1 MCVVVLKCV
10 TYLSLIIFSYATLEL
25 KYYESLG
32 AGYAGLQAVTKLQ
45 KEVSAEEAEIT
56 LINKNDYH
64 YEATW
69 LHEASAGTIN
79 YEDLLYPVESVLK
92 KDKVNFVKAEVTKI
106 DRNAKKVETDKGIYD
121 FDILVVALGFVSET
135 FGIDGMKDY
144 AFQIENVLTTRQLSR
159 HIEDKFANYAASKEK
174 DENDLSILV
183 GGAGFTGIEFLGE
196 LTDRIPELCSK
207 YGIDQSKVKVTCVEA
222 APKMLPMFSDDLVNH
237 AVNYLE
243 NRGVEFKIATP
254 IVACNEKGFVVEING
269 EKQQLEAG
277 TSVWAAGVRGSHL
290 MEESFEGVKRGRI
303 VTNQDLTI
311 AGHDDIFVIG
321 DCSAFVPAGEER
333 PLPTTAQIAMQQ
345 GEHVAK
351 NIKHILNGEAKEEFE
366 YVDRGTVCSLGSHDG
381 VGIVYGKDITGKK
394 AAFMKKVI
402 DTRAVFK
409 IGGIG
414 LAFKKGKF

>member
-1 MCVVVLKCV
+1 MAQERKKVLV
-10 TYLSLIIFSYATLEL
+10 
-25 KYYESLG
+25 LG
-32 AGYAGLQAVTKLQ
+32 AGYAGLQTVTKLQ
-45 KEVSAEEAEIT
+45 KELSAEEAEIT

-92 KDKVNFVKAEVTKI
+92 KDKVNFVTAEVTKI

-135 FGIDGMKDY
+135 FGIDGMKEH

-174 DENDLSILV
+174 DDKDLSILV

-207 YGIDQSKVKVTCVEA
+207 YGIDQNKVKITCVEA

-254 IVACNEKGFVVEING
+254 IVACNEKGFVVEVNG

-277 TSVWAAGVRGSHL
+277 TSVWTAGVRGSHL

-321 DCSAFVPAGEER
+321 DVSAFIPAGEER

-409 IGGIG
+409 IGGVG

>member
-1 MCVVVLKCV
+1 MAQERKKVLV
-10 TYLSLIIFSYATLEL
+10 
-25 KYYESLG
+25 LG
-32 AGYAGLQAVTKLQ
+32 AGYAGLQTVTKLQ
-45 KEVSAEEAEIT
+45 KEVSADEAEIT

>member
-1 MCVVVLKCV
+1 MAQERKKVLV
-10 TYLSLIIFSYATLEL
+10 
-25 KYYESLG
+25 LG
-32 AGYAGLQAVTKLQ
+32 AGYAGLQTVTKLQ
-45 KEVSAEEAEIT
+45 KELSAEEAEIT

-92 KDKVNFVKAEVTKI
+92 KDKVNFVTAEVTKI

-135 FGIDGMKDY
+135 FGIDGMKDH

-159 HIEDKFANYAASKEK
+159 HIEDKFANYASSKEK
-174 DENDLSILV
+174 DDKDLSILV

-207 YGIDQSKVKVTCVEA
+207 YGIDQNKVKITCVEA

-254 IVACNEKGFVVEING
+254 IVACNEKGFVVEVNG

-277 TSVWAAGVRGSHL
+277 TSVWTAGVRGSHL

-321 DCSAFVPAGEER
+321 DVSAFIPAGEER

-409 IGGIG
+409 IGGVG

>member
-1 MCVVVLKCV
+1 MAQERKKVLV
-10 TYLSLIIFSYATLEL
+10 
-25 KYYESLG
+25 LG
-32 AGYAGLQAVTKLQ
+32 AGYAGLQTVTKLQ
-45 KEVSAEEAEIT
+45 KELSAEEAEIT

-92 KDKVNFVKAEVTKI
+92 KDKVNFVTAEVTKI

-135 FGIDGMKDY
+135 FGIDGMKDH

-174 DENDLSILV
+174 DDKDLSILV

-207 YGIDQSKVKVTCVEA
+207 YGIDQNKVKITCVEA

-254 IVACNEKGFVVEING
+254 IVACNEKGFVVEVNG

-277 TSVWAAGVRGSHL
+277 TSVWTAGVRGSYL

-311 AGHDDIFVIG
+311 AGHDDIYVIG
-321 DCSAFVPAGEER
+321 DVSAFIPAGEER

-409 IGGIG
+409 IGGVG